1 MLVKDT
7 GEGQVS
13 PRHLL
18 VMSTE
23 GPASVVQPCSWLMVL
38 VLVLSGP
45 YSTTLCWQ
53 LANCSDAHVYTKE
66 TVKGHNSGGTF
77 PQSGQTFS
85 STSLDSTFLLVG
97 R

>member
-18 VMSTE
+18 VMSTK

-38 VLVLSGP
+38 VLILSRAILHNLVLAACK
-45 YSTTLCWQ
+45 LQ
-53 LANCSDAHVYTKE
+53 
-66 TVKGHNSGGTF
+66 
-77 PQSGQTFS
+77 
-85 STSLDSTFLLVG
+85 
-97 R
+97 